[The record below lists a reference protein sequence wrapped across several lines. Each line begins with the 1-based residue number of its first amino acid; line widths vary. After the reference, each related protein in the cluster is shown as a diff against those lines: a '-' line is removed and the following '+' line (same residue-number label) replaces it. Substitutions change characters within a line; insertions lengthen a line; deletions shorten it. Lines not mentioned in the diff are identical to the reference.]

1 MTEHF
6 SRPGDTPTPQPTK
19 TLLALCPDAEFMVKY
34 LAAAFGEQWRVIT
47 RPEDDADID
56 AAVMISSTDIYDVTE
71 GGGYAEDTPLKADSP
86 MVRDEAMYADFCRRR
101 DLPCLI
107 LRPANIV
114 GTGMTGLPMRM
125 ARGIARGT
133 LMHIRDNSAALSVV
147 HALDVAR
154 LSVELQDAPG
164 IYNLTDGRDTTVD
177 ALIDAL
183 AHRLNDKSVGTLRP
197 RWARWLYGRRYYDRL
212 TRSLTFDSTA
222 VRSALTAA
230 GRSAEMIDVVQRLN
244 THRYGQDDI

>member
-6 SRPGDTPTPQPTK
+6 DRPGDTPTPEPDK
-19 TLLALCPDAEFMVKY
+19 TLLALCPGAEFMVKY
-34 LAAAFGEQWRVIT
+34 LAHAWGSDWRVIT
-47 RPEDDADID
+47 RPEDGVAVD

-71 GGGYAEDTPLKADSP
+71 GRDYAEDTRLKSDSP
-86 MVRDEAMYADFCRRR
+86 LVRDEAMFADFCSRHA
-101 DLPCLI
+101 LSCLI
-107 LRPANIV
+107 LRAANII

-133 LMHIRDNSAALSVV
+133 LMHIRNNSATLSVV

-154 LSVELQDAPG
+154 LSIELQDAPG

-177 ALIDAL
+177 DLIDAL

-212 TRSLTFDSTA
+212 TRSLTFDDSS
-222 VRSALTAA
+222 VLSVLTSA
-230 GRSAEMIDVVQRLN
+230 GRSSEMIDVVQRLN